1 MPYLFPAVFKL
12 KGDGIMRL
20 IRARVQGYRS
30 IIDTGYFDVEKDKTI
45 FVGPNEAGKT
55 AVLQALQKLNP
66 PENTVMFDSL
76 RDYPRSKYD
85 EDIKNGKIKPNEF
98 TVVEGHFTLEDEDKK
113 EIPKEYQDIIY
124 VYGRRLDNSTWHR
137 LDNAPEKMTFS
148 EIEKDLLKLCQHYK
162 STCQA
167 KGESEAK
174 QSAIQS
180 GYDTVV
186 SGLSKTSIITSDKA
200 KKIAE
205 WVKNNISYLADDDS
219 TEEKRYDKLIE
230 LLNKPIERFNVLKLC
245 EANLPKFILFSNY
258 FRIKPTLHLRK
269 LAERLEKKLLDDEQ
283 YDYGNICLLK
293 FLGFTPK
300 ELADAG
306 DTSKFDLNRPEQ
318 FEQYRAQLD
327 KREYQ
332 LNAATLRLTNAIC
345 TIWNPTKEDRD
356 ANKLRI
362 KADGQYLKVVV
373 EDDLGVE
380 VELDQRSEGFQWMV
394 SFYVVFFA
402 EASDKHKNAILLLD
416 EPGQSL
422 HALKQAEFRETLS
435 KLSEKNQT
443 IYTTHSPFLVAA
455 NELDK
460 VRVVE
465 MTDRT
470 IGTKINVSLT
480 ASDSGAMLPLQEALG
495 YDLAQSLF
503 FHKKNLVL
511 EGLTDMWYLES
522 LSDLLKADG
531 KTGINE
537 QIALIPANCA
547 SKVVYFATILHAQS
561 LKIAA
566 LLDSDAEGEMASKQ
580 DTLVNAV
587 GAKRILRTK
596 DAYEGEVATPE
607 IEDMLRDTL
616 LNIAK
621 NDCGWDAITIA
632 QTQTKRPIVD
642 LLKSVAKDDFSK
654 YKLAKAFI
662 RWSRDHTLNDLKS
675 QEITQAET
683 IISKINKALQ

>member
-1 MPYLFPAVFKL
+1 
-12 KGDGIMRL
+12 MRL
-20 IRARVQGYRS
+20 TKARVQGYRS
-30 IIDTGYFDVEKDKTI
+30 IIDTGYFDVENDKTI

-55 AVLQALQKLNP
+55 AILQALQKLNA
-66 PENTVMFDSL
+66 PEGTAPFDPL

-85 EDIKNGKIKPNEF
+85 EDIKNGKVNPSKF
-98 TVVEGHFTLEDEDKK
+98 TVVEGHFILEDEDK
-113 EIPKEYQDIIY
+113 EDIPEDYQNAVY
-124 VYGRRLDNSTWHR
+124 VFGRRLDNTAWHR
-137 LDNAPEKMTFS
+137 LDNAPEQLLFS
-148 EIEKDLLKLCQHYK
+148 DIEKDLLKICQHYK
-162 STCQA
+162 NTSQA
-167 KGESEAK
+167 KSEPEAK
-174 QSAIQS
+174 QAAIQS
-180 GYDTVV
+180 GYDSVV
-186 SGLSKTSIITSDKA
+186 TGLQRTSTISAEKA
-200 KKIAE
+200 KKISD
-205 WVKNNISYLADDDS
+205 WVKNNVSYLADDNAA
-219 TEEKRYDKLIE
+219 EEKRYDKLIE
-230 LLNKPIERFNVLKLC
+230 ALEKPIERDEVLKTC
-245 EANLPKFILFSNY
+245 NKRLPTFILFSNY
-258 FRIKPTLHLRK
+258 FRIRPVLHLRK
-269 LAERLEKKLLDDEQ
+269 LAERVDKKMLDDEQ

-306 DTSKFDLNRPEQ
+306 DTSKFDLNKPDQ
-318 FEQYRAQLD
+318 YEQYRAQLD
-327 KREYQ
+327 KRDYQ
-332 LNAATLRLTNAIC
+332 LNAATIRLTNAIC
-345 TIWNPTKEDRD
+345 EIWNPKKDGRD

-362 KADGQYLKVVV
+362 KVDGQYLKVVV

-394 SFYVVFFA
+394 SFYAVFFA

-422 HALKQAEFRETLS
+422 HALKQAEFIETLT
-435 KLSEKNQT
+435 KLSDNNQT
-443 IYTTHSPFLVAA
+443 LYTTHSPFLVGS

-465 MTDRT
+465 MPDRSV
-470 IGTKINVSLT
+470 GTKVNVSLT

-531 KTGINE
+531 KTGIND
-537 QIALIPANCA
+537 QIALIPANSA
-547 SKVVYFATILHAQS
+547 SKVVYFATILHAQN
-561 LKIAA
+561 LKLAA
-566 LLDSDAEGEMASKQ
+566 LLDSDAEGDTAAKQ

-596 DAYEGEVATPE
+596 DAYSGQVPNPE
-607 IEDMLRDTL
+607 IEDILRDTL

-621 NDCGWDAITIA
+621 DECGWDAIAVA
-632 QTQTKRPIVD
+632 QTQPKRPVVD
-642 LLKSVAKDDFSK
+642 VIKSVAKTDFSK

-662 RWSRDHTLNDLKS
+662 RWSRDHSMTDL
-675 QEITQAET
+675 QATEIAQAE
-683 IISKINKALQ
+683 KLVEKVNKALQ